1 MKEDIFNDR
10 AIPVTFRSDGDDD
23 DDPNHPIGEIHNH
36 NDGIIY
42 DGGIIYEDQEN
53 TIEEEDDMML
63 SIDENSV
70 EEMMLATQEDD
81 MILSIE
87 VNVIEEMM
95 LPTQEEFNI
104 NVKSN
109 VLTSTDPTESL
120 ADRLDKISTPSQS
133 LTASF

>member
-1 MKEDIFNDR
+1 MEDDIFNDS
-10 AIPVTFRSDGDDD
+10 AITDTFCSDGH
-23 DDPNHPIGEIHNH
+23 DPIEEIH
-36 NDGIIY
+36 DSGIIY
-42 DGGIIYEDQEN
+42 A
-53 TIEEEDDMML
+53 DDMIL
-63 SIDENSV
+63 SSEENSI
-70 EEMMLATQEDD
+70 EEMMLPTQEDD

>member
-10 AIPVTFRSDGDDD
+10 AITDNFCSDGH
-23 DDPNHPIGEIHNH
+23 DPNHPIEEIHDH
-36 NDGIIY
+36 D
-42 DGGIIYEDQEN
+42 DGIIYEDEEN

-70 EEMMLATQEDD
+70 GEMMLATQEDD
-81 MILSIE
+81 IE

-109 VLTSTDPTESL
+109 VLTSTDPTETL

>member
-1 MKEDIFNDR
+1 
-10 AIPVTFRSDGDDD
+10 
-23 DDPNHPIGEIHNH
+23 
-36 NDGIIY
+36 
-42 DGGIIYEDQEN
+42 
-53 TIEEEDDMML
+53 ML

-70 EEMMLATQEDD
+70 GEMMLATQEDD
-81 MILSIE
+81 IE